1 MIIAGF
7 LPKLKERGHR
17 VLLFSQFAIVLNV
30 IERFL
35 EGMKVKFVRLD
46 GNTSQAQRQKFID
59 AYNAPDS
66 DIFIFILTTRAGG
79 VGINL
84 ATADTVILFDADFN
98 PFQDLQA
105 ISRAHRI
112 GQTRKVMCFKLMVK
126 GTCEEK
132 IIETGKKK
140 MVLEQLIV
148 DSKETKNSE
157 DEEAVNNVESLLLFG
172 AKALFS
178 EEPETAAQNEITY
191 SERDID
197 ELITKTENEEASA
210 EEVEA
215 KKIRTLEANKA
226 FSYARVWDRQVRA
239 EEEEADKREV
249 EAQRGFWS
257 KMIEAKE
264 KERKDEELAR
274 QLQMG
279 RGYRRRQQTVSARLA
294 VS

>member
-1 MIIAGF
+1 
-7 LPKLKERGHR
+7 LPKLRERGHR
-17 VLLFSQFAIVLNV
+17 VLMFSQFVIVLNV

-35 EGMKVKFVRLD
+35 EGMKVKYVRLD
-46 GNTSQAQRQKFID
+46 GSTSQAQRQKNID
-59 AYNAPDS
+59 AYNAAAS
-66 DIFIFILTTRAGG
+66 DVFTFILTTRAGG

-126 GTCEEK
+126 STCEEK

-148 DSKETKNSE
+148 DSKDLRAKGGD
-157 DEEAVNNVESLLLFG
+157 DEEETVNNVESLLLFG
-172 AKALFS
+172 AQALFS
-178 EEPETAAQNEITY
+178 EAPEDATKSEITY
-191 SERDID
+191 SAKDMIDLIER
-197 ELITKTENEEASA
+197 TEKQEASA
-210 EEVEA
+210 EQMAE
-215 KKIRTLEANKA
+215 KKRLLSEQNKA
-226 FSYARVWDRQVRA
+226 FSYARVWEKEKA
-239 EEEEADKREV
+239 TAEEEADKAEV

-257 KMIEAKE
+257 RIIETKE
-264 KERKDEELAR
+264 KEKKDEELAR

-279 RGYRRRQQTVSARLA
+279 RGQRNRKQA
-294 VS
+294 VRGAKKI